1 MTSPVG
7 ACSRRLHGARSA
19 ISLGLL
25 ALLLASCSGP
35 SGLRSHLA
43 STLRSDGILIKRGA
57 TVSVIV
63 PSLPTSLDPAVKAG
77 ETRSAR
83 MVEQLVLPS
92 VFRADR
98 ALQPKLDDDSITSA
112 ELVRLDPQTIVYT
125 INPKAVWS
133 NGTPVDEADVAE
145 TWRARRSS
153 PSNIG
158 YVDIASVSGSPL
170 GNKATV
176 VFAHRFADWESL
188 FGTLLPVGVS
198 RGWGDPTG
206 GAPKGLPWISG
217 GPYQVVS
224 FLPGQKIVLKP
235 NPDWWGQPIAIGQIV
250 LEADSNPGSI
260 AQRATDGQAQVIQA
274 VPTSALVQRLTS
286 LPFLESEVVPSDILE
301 ELVFNTRSPELSN
314 TLVRSALGHAVD
326 RSAILAATVG
336 IMRPASKLP
345 ASLFLPNGAALYRPI
360 DVGFET
366 ADPIRAR
373 ALLKEAR
380 REAASNKT
388 SASLEPSGTPKSKV
402 LDLSL
407 DVQVGQLFSKTIATM
422 LVGEMHAIGV
432 NLQVNY
438 LSPAN
443 FSAQVRPK
451 GSFEMALLQAPVSV
465 FPSKAIMAYVPPGDP
480 SIPGN
485 GSSWLWPNLTGIDD
499 PDVNSLVPVA
509 ERDLDPNAAVKVWND
524 VTRKLWADMPAMP
537 LFRVPE
543 LVAWNGAI
551 QGIAYNA
558 AASQVLWHAKRWLV
572 TMPKPT
578 PTS

>member
-1 MTSPVG
+1 MV
-7 ACSRRLHGARSA
+7 
-19 ISLGLL
+19 
-25 ALLLASCSGP
+25 LLLTSCSGP

-43 STLRSDGILIKRGA
+43 SKLRSDGILIKKGA
-57 TVSVIV
+57 SVTILV
-63 PSLPTSLDPAVKAG
+63 PKLPTSLDPAVKAG

-98 ALQPKLDDDSITSA
+98 ALQPRLDEDSVISA

-125 INPKAVWS
+125 LNPKAVWS

-158 YVDIASVSGSPL
+158 YVDIASVSGPPM

-188 FGTLLPVGVS
+188 FGTLLPVGAS

-206 GAPKGLPWISG
+206 GAPKGLPWLSG
-217 GPYQVVS
+217 GPYQVVG
-224 FLPGQKIVLKP
+224 FVPGQKIVLKP

-250 LEADSNPGSI
+250 LDADSNPGSI
-260 AQRATDGQAQVIQA
+260 AQQATDGQAQVIQA

-286 LPFLESEVVPSDILE
+286 LPFLESEIVPSDVLE
-301 ELVFNTRSPELSN
+301 ELVFNTRSPELRS
-314 TLVRSALGHAVD
+314 TLVRSALAHAVD
-326 RSAILAATVG
+326 RNAILAATVG
-336 IMRPASKLP
+336 LMRPSAKLP
-345 ASLFLPNGAALYRPI
+345 SSLFLPNGAALYRPL

-366 ADPIRAR
+366 ADPSRAR
-373 ALLKEAR
+373 ALLKEAT
-380 REAASNKT
+380 REA
-388 SASLEPSGTPKSKV
+388 PSIEIPSSKGSKIQPKPSS
-402 LDLSL
+402 LDLNL
-407 DVQVGQLFSKTIATM
+407 DVKVGQLFSKTIATM
-422 LVGEMHAIGV
+422 LVSEMDAIGV
-432 NLQVNY
+432 KLQINY
-438 LSPAN
+438 LSPAE
-443 FSAQVRPK
+443 FADQVRPR
-451 GSFEMALLQAPVSV
+451 GSFELALVQAPVSV
-465 FPSKAIMAYVPPGDP
+465 FPSKAIMAYVPSGDP
-480 SIPGN
+480 NIPGS

-509 ERDLDPNAAVKVWND
+509 ERDLDPNAAVKVWNEI
-524 VTRKLWADMPAMP
+524 TTQLWADMPAMP
-537 LFRVPE
+537 LFRVPK